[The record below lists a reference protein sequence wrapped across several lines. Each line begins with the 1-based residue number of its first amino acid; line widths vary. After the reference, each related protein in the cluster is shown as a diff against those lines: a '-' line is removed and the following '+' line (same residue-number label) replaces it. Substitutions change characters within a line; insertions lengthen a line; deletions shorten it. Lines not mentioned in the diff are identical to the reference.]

1 MSEIKKTETE
11 LAVTSGF
18 VSTEGMDILR
28 EALADDCQG
37 MDFSFDKI
45 SIPTGGVTMFQMPD
59 EDEDGNAMA
68 KEVTG
73 VILYNHPA
81 FAYYSQKYTGESVPP
96 ECSSFD
102 GVTGSGEPGGAC
114 ATCPYN
120 QYGSGEGKS
129 KACKNKR
136 FLYIIREGELFPV
149 ILSLPA
155 GSLGNFVKYTK
166 QQLTKCRR
174 LNQVVTKVTLKKST
188 NSGGIAYSQAVFTF
202 VRELEPQER
211 EVITSMT
218 ANVKEYAAALSSD
231 DLIEVQNETSTLN
244 IDPETG
250 EVLSETQQTPND

>member
-1 MSEIKKTETE
+1 MSEIMKTETE

-45 SIPTGGVTMFQMPD
+45 SIPTGGVTMFQLPE
-59 EDEDGNAMA
+59 EDEDGNAMT
-68 KEVTG
+68 KEV
-73 VILYNHPA
+73 
-81 FAYYSQKYTGESVPP
+81 
-96 ECSSFD
+96 
-102 GVTGSGEPGGAC
+102 PGGAC

-231 DLIEVQNETSTLN
+231 DLIEVQNENSTLN

-250 EVLSETQQTPND
+250 EVLSETQKTPND

>member
-45 SIPTGGVTMFQMPD
+45 TIPTGGVTMFQLP
-59 EDEDGNAMA
+59 EENEDGNAMA

-81 FAYYSQKYTGESVPP
+81 FAYYSEKYTGESVPP

-102 GVTGSGEPGGAC
+102 GVTGNGEPGGAC

-136 FLYIIREGELFPV
+136 FLYIIREG
-149 ILSLPA
+149 
-155 GSLGNFVKYTK
+155 
-166 QQLTKCRR
+166 
-174 LNQVVTKVTLKKST
+174 
-188 NSGGIAYSQAVFTF
+188 
-202 VRELEPQER
+202 
-211 EVITSMT
+211 
-218 ANVKEYAAALSSD
+218 
-231 DLIEVQNETSTLN
+231 
-244 IDPETG
+244 
-250 EVLSETQQTPND
+250 

>member
-1 MSEIKKTETE
+1 MNLKLIIK
-11 LAVTSGF
+11 
-18 VSTEGMDILR
+18 I
-28 EALADDCQG
+28 ALCYYNNFARINIRAFFRPIFC
-37 MDFSFDKI
+37 K
-45 SIPTGGVTMFQMPD
+45 SIPF
-59 EDEDGNAMA
+59 ECR
-68 KEVTG
+68 
-73 VILYNHPA
+73 
-81 FAYYSQKYTGESVPP
+81 AY
-96 ECSSFD
+96 
-102 GVTGSGEPGGAC
+102 

-174 LNQVVTKVTLKKST
+174 LNQVVTRVTLKKAT
-188 NSGGIAYSQAVFTF
+188 NSGGIAYSQAVFSF

-211 EVITSMT
+211 EVIGSMT
-218 ANVKEYAAALSSD
+218 VNVKEYAAALSSD
-231 DLIEVQNETSTLN
+231 DLIEVQDEGTTLN

-250 EVLSETQQTPND
+250 EVLSETPND

>member
-1 MSEIKKTETE
+1 MSEIKKTE

-45 SIPTGGVTMFQMPD
+45 TIPTGGVTMFQLPE

-102 GVTGSGEPGGAC
+102 GVTGNGEPGGAC

-120 QYGSGEGKS
+120 QYGSGEGKLFIFVHGEIMFLTMFGS
-129 KACKNKR
+129 DKALLKR
-136 FLYIIREGELFPV
+136 QKETLFTT
-149 ILSLPA
+149 A
-155 GSLGNFVKYTK
+155 
-166 QQLTKCRR
+166 
-174 LNQVVTKVTLKKST
+174 TLKS
-188 NSGGIAYSQAVFTF
+188 
-202 VRELEPQER
+202 L
-211 EVITSMT
+211 
-218 ANVKEYAAALSSD
+218 
-231 DLIEVQNETSTLN
+231 
-244 IDPETG
+244 
-250 EVLSETQQTPND
+250 

>member
-1 MSEIKKTETE
+1 MSEIKKTE

-45 SIPTGGVTMFQMPD
+45 TVPTGGVTMFQLPE
-59 EDEDGNAMA
+59 EDENGSAM
-68 KEVTG
+68 
-73 VILYNHPA
+73 
-81 FAYYSQKYTGESVPP
+81 GESVPP

-102 GVTGSGEPGGAC
+102 GVTGNGEPGGAC

-174 LNQVVTKVTLKKST
+174 LNQVVTRVTLKKAT
-188 NSGGIAYSQAVFTF
+188 NSGGIAYSQAVFSF

-211 EVITSMT
+211 EVIGSMT
-218 ANVKEYAAALSSD
+218 VNVKEYAAALSSD
-231 DLIEVQNETSTLN
+231 DLIEVQSESTTLN

-250 EVLSETQQTPND
+250 EVLSETPKD

>member
-1 MSEIKKTETE
+1 MSEIKKTE

-45 SIPTGGVTMFQMPD
+45 TIPTGGVTMFQLPE
-59 EDEDGNAMA
+59 EDENGNAMA

-102 GVTGSGEPGGAC
+102 GVT
-114 ATCPYN
+114 
-120 QYGSGEGKS
+120 GSGEGKS

-174 LNQVVTKVTLKKST
+174 LNQVVTRVTLKKAT
-188 NSGGIAYSQAVFTF
+188 NSGGIAYSQAVFSF

-211 EVITSMT
+211 EVIGSMT
-218 ANVKEYAAALSSD
+218 VNVKEYAAALSSD
-231 DLIEVQNETSTLN
+231 DLIEVQSESTTLN

-250 EVLSETQQTPND
+250 EVLSETPKD